1 MTITKL
7 ENICSLRT
15 FLRKKCFLIINFN
28 ENVRN
33 EIYLDYDMDYETN
46 LILCVVVRFLVM

>member
-33 EIYLDYDMDYETN
+33 EIYLDYETN